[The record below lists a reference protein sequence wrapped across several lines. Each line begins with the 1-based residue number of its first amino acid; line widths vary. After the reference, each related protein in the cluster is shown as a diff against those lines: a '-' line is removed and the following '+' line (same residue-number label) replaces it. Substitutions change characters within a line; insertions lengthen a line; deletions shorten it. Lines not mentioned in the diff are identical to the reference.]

1 MKGIIGKKLGMTQIF
16 LKDGNVAPVT
26 VIEAGPCP
34 VIQKKTVEKDG
45 YEAFQLAFLPK
56 KRTRVNKPLQ
66 GHFAKADKGT
76 YYVLKEI
83 RTNDVGQYEVGQEI
97 TVDVFKPGE
106 VVDVIGTSKGRGFTG
121 VMKRHGFHG
130 APAGHGTHEYF
141 RHGGSIGAA
150 AFPSHTFKGMK
161 MPGHHGN
168 RRVTVQNMEI
178 IDVRPEKNILLI
190 KGAVPGWRNG
200 IVIVQEAKKKTLGPK
215 EPA

>member
-16 LKDGNVAPVT
+16 LEDGNIAPVT

-34 VIQKKTVEKDG
+34 VIQRKTLEKDG
-45 YEAFQLAFLPK
+45 YQALQLAFIPK

-76 YYVLKEI
+76 YYILKEI
-83 RTNDVGQYEVGQEI
+83 RTTDVSRYDIGHEI
-97 TVDVFKPGE
+97 TVDIFERGD

-121 VMKRHGFHG
+121 VIKRHGFKG
-130 APAGHGTHEYF
+130 APGAHGTHEYF

-150 AFPSHTFKGMK
+150 AFPAHTFKGMK
-161 MPGHHGN
+161 MAGQHGN
-168 RRVTVQNMEI
+168 RRVTVQNLEI
-178 IDVRPEKNILLI
+178 IDVRPERNLLLI

-200 IVIVQEAKKKTLGPK
+200 IVVVQEAKKGTPRPK